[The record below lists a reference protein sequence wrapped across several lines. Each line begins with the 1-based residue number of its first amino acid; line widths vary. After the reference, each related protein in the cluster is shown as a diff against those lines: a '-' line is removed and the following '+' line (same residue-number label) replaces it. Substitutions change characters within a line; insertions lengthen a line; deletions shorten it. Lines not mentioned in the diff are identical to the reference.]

1 MRKKPVQQKCAAKK
15 LCGKKAV
22 QKKTV
27 RQKSCAE
34 KNCAE
39 KICASKNVQPKKPA
53 VGGEGRDGVMDE
65 FRIHESVFRAEGSRI
80 VRKVALGRQSSVW
93 YNAVLRGDEGGI
105 RIGERTN
112 VQDNTVIHAGRGFPV
127 VIGDDVTIGHSAIV
141 HGCTVGDCTL
151 IGMGAVVMNGAVIG
165 SHCLIGAGSLV
176 TGGTVIPDC
185 SLVMGRPAKVVRQ
198 VTEEQIRFIQE
209 NADHY
214 VKLSAQYMADGLSV

>member
-1 MRKKPVQQKCAAKK
+1 M
-15 LCGKKAV
+15 

-27 RQKSCAE
+27 QQKSLCSKNVRQKAVRQ
-34 KNCAE
+34 KNCVAKMCGKKSVQK

-176 TGGTVIPDC
+176 IGGTVIPDG

-198 VTEEQIRFIQE
+198 VTEEQIKFIQE

-214 VKLSAQYMADGLSV
+214 VRLSAQYIADGLSV

>member
-1 MRKKPVQQKCAAKK
+1 MCGKK
-15 LCGKKAV
+15 LCGKKSA
-22 QKKTV
+22 QK
-27 RQKSCAE
+27 
-34 KNCAE
+34 

-53 VGGEGRDGVMDE
+53 VGGEERDGAMDE

>member
-1 MRKKPVQQKCAAKK
+1 M
-15 LCGKKAV
+15 
-22 QKKTV
+22 
-27 RQKSCAE
+27 
-34 KNCAE
+34 
-39 KICASKNVQPKKPA
+39 QPKKPA

-151 IGMGAVVMNGAVIG
+151 IGMGAVIMNGAVIG

-176 TGGTVIPDC
+176 IGGTVIPDG
-185 SLVMGRPAKVVRQ
+185 SLVMGRPAKVVRK

>member
-1 MRKKPVQQKCAAKK
+1 
-15 LCGKKAV
+15 
-22 QKKTV
+22 
-27 RQKSCAE
+27 
-34 KNCAE
+34 
-39 KICASKNVQPKKPA
+39 
-53 VGGEGRDGVMDE
+53 MDE

-141 HGCTVGDCTL
+141 HGCTVGDSTL

-176 TGGTVIPDC
+176 IGGTVIPDG